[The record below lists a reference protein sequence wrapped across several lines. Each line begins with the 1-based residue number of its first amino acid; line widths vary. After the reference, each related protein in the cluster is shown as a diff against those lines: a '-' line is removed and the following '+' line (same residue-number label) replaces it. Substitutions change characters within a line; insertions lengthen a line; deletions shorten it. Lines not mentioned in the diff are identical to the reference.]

1 MERIKFNAYLE
12 EFPFLREI
20 FRTNAVDGKSAL
32 EVDRISIRR
41 ADENLLLRVPKEHF
55 HDGSLGKSRDWERV
69 TFVMQNGSILHDYV
83 KRGGCE
89 SSNYAHSQTWEWEGE
104 RVIDAL
110 SRLFNPDDVS
120 YIVWELRD
128 YDNWEGGEITDI
140 YKVSVYKPPKR
151 DSFGAIL
158 ARAREQALVEVR
170 AEADF

>member
-120 YIVWELRD
+120 YIVWESRCYSD
-128 YDNWEGGEITDI
+128 WEGSEHIDSYEVTI
-140 YKVSVYKPPKR
+140 YKTPKGVKYS
-151 DSFGAIL
+151 DLIEK
-158 ARAREQALVEVR
+158 ARAQALAEVR